1 MGPPGA
7 RRQAERMTIDALT
20 RRSAPAAAAYI
31 AIFCLV
37 AGGGVAWSLA
47 HGTSWSAVGV
57 VLLAISLRLV
67 TIAIALAS
75 VQPWGRLLPSWLILA
90 GLWGAAAVQLINH
103 VAETV
108 VKALILLHVI
118 DPINKG
124 ISNMTAEG
132 WFNFGATWVVWGI
145 PGVLFLLAALDYRR
159 RVQVPTR
166 WVLLGIGGG
175 AALLTG
181 LGVLIG

>member
-90 GLWGAAAVQLINH
+90 GLWGAAAVQLIYP

-124 ISNMTAEG
+124 ISNMTAQG
-132 WFNFGATWVVWGI
+132 WFNFGAMWVVFGI
-145 PGVLFLLAALDYRR
+145 PGILFLLSVLSYRAR
-159 RVQVPTR
+159 HRVPAR
-166 WVLLGIGGG
+166 WVALGILGGAILLG
-175 AALLTG
+175 G
-181 LGVLIG
+181 LGFIIG